1 MQIGFNA
8 PTTGPLI
15 EPDSLRHI
23 ITEGE
28 ALGFDYLTVSDHIMV
43 PRNLDSKY
51 PYTDSGE
58 FPAGT
63 AAAWLEQLTTTA
75 YIAAL
80 TTKLRFVLSV
90 MVVPH
95 RPAVLTAKI
104 LATIDYL
111 SKGRLT
117 LGIGVGWCREEFEA
131 INAAPFDDRGHVTD
145 EWMMA
150 CKELWSKDDPR
161 FDGKYV
167 KFSDVVFTPK
177 PVQQPIP
184 IWVGGESGP
193 ALRRTARYAD
203 GWYPVGTNPQFPMN
217 TLSKFKAGIARFRGV
232 VEKAGR
238 DPSAITVGAARAG
251 RAGGAAAG
259 DGRRRAAAVHRRRR
273 RVRGRHQ
280 GAGGI
285 GRRRGRCAPVRR
297 DGAGHG
303 GQHAPLPRRS
313 DGEGPVGRKRGDA
326 TRHHDAHQ
334 RPDTEAQHGRGAG
347 GRTAGLRVGVV
358 GRGLGHRRGV
368 AGGLGPGAHH
378 EDQGGHGNHADAG
391 AHAVLRGD
399 DRDDAEC
406 AVRRALPAAA
416 SGRRGRR

>member
-8 PTTGPLI
+8 PTTGALI
-15 EPDSLRHI
+15 EPDSLRRI
-23 ITEGE
+23 MTEGD
-28 ALGFDYLTVSDHIMV
+28 ALGFDYATVSDHIMV
-43 PRNLDSKY
+43 PRNLESKY

-75 YIAAL
+75 YMAAL
-80 TTKLRFVLSV
+80 TSKLRFVLSV

-131 INAAPFDDRGHVTD
+131 IAAAPFDDRGHVTD

-184 IWVGGESGP
+184 IWVGGESAP
-193 ALRRTARYAD
+193 ALRRTVRYAD
-203 GWYPVGTNPQFPMN
+203 CWYPVGTNPQFPMN
-217 TLSKFKAGIARFRGV
+217 TVGRFERGLARFRGFA
-232 VEKAGR
+232 EKAGR
-238 DPSAITVGAARAG
+238 DPSEITIALRVLAGPGVKPRGSIEGEAEMFTGSNADWVGDIKALANLG
-251 RAGGAAAG
+251 VS
-259 DGRRRAAAVHRRRR
+259 AVD
-273 RVRGRHQ
+273 VRLFGYGPNQSLNGTIDNMKRF
-280 GAGGI
+280 
-285 GRRRGRCAPVRR
+285 R
-297 DGAGHG
+297 DG
-303 GQHAPLPRRS
+303 
-313 DGEGPVGRKRGDA
+313 
-326 TRHHDAHQ
+326 
-334 RPDTEAQHGRGAG
+334 
-347 GRTAGLRVGVV
+347 
-358 GRGLGHRRGV
+358 
-368 AGGLGPGAHH
+368 
-378 EDQGGHGNHADAG
+378 
-391 AHAVLRGD
+391 VL
-399 DRDDAEC
+399 
-406 AVRRALPAAA
+406 VKL
-416 SGRRGRR
+416 